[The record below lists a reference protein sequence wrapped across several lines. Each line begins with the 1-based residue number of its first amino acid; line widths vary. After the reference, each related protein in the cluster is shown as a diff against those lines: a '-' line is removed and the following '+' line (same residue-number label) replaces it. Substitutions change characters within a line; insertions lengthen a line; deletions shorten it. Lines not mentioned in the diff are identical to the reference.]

1 MTSEV
6 SKKEFSN
13 EEFVDRLVRYG
24 FITPIPDDTF
34 VYDPEVGGMVWS
46 NDLNR
51 KLWHG
56 IPIRKLQGL
65 NIVGLL
71 AEVGYEP
78 KKKETPK
85 ESISAEDAEKM
96 MAEMRLRR
104 LRELEDW
111 E

>member
-1 MTSEV
+1 MTNEI
-6 SKKEFSN
+6 SN
-13 EEFVDRLVRYG
+13 EEFVNRLVRFG
-24 FITPIPDDTF
+24 FITPIPDNTYVF
-34 VYDPEVGGMVWS
+34 DPEEKRMEWS

-51 KLWHG
+51 KMWHG

-65 NIVGLL
+65 NVVGLL

-78 KKKETPK
+78 KKAKKAENAM
-85 ESISAEDAEKM
+85 SMEDAQKM

>member
-1 MTSEV
+1 MTSEI
-6 SKKEFSN
+6 SN
-13 EEFVDRLVRYG
+13 EEFIDRLVRYG
-24 FITPIPDDTF
+24 FITPIPDDKF
-34 VYDPEVGGMVWS
+34 VYDPVAGGMVWS

-65 NIVGLL
+65 NVVGLL

-78 KKKETPK
+78 RKAEPK
-85 ESISAEDAEKM
+85 ESISAEDAGKM

>member
-1 MTSEV
+1 MTSEI
-6 SKKEFSN
+6 SN
-13 EEFVDRLVRYG
+13 EEFIDRLVRYG

-34 VYDPEVGGMVWS
+34 VYDPEANSMVWS

-65 NIVGLL
+65 NVVGLL
-71 AEVGYEP
+71 AEARYEP
-78 KKKETPK
+78 RKAEPK

>member
-1 MTSEV
+1 MTSEI
-6 SKKEFSN
+6 SN
-13 EEFVDRLVRYG
+13 EEFIDRLVRYG
-24 FITPIPDDTF
+24 FVTPIPDDTF
-34 VYDPEVGGMVWS
+34 VFDPEVGGRVWS

-56 IPIRKLQGL
+56 IPVRKLKGL
-65 NIVGLL
+65 NAVGLL

-78 KKKETPK
+78 KRKAPK